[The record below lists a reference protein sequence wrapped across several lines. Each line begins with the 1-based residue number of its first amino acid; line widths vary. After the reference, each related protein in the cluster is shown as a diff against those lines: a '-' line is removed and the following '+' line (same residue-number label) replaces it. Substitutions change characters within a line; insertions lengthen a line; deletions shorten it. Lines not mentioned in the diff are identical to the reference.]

1 MNLKRF
7 KRWFAWFKSMGK
19 ANGAIFK
26 KMFRRR
32 KMKEGE
38 VKGNEGQISRHQ
50 IMFHERF
57 KRIIIEHI
65 LIHN

>member
-1 MNLKRF
+1 
-7 KRWFAWFKSMGK
+7 MGK